1 MDEVDADIKLMERVK
16 EGDDSAFG
24 ELVSRHYRP
33 VYNLARRFLYD
44 AHEAEDV
51 TQEVFLRVYRAAGS
65 YAPKAKLSTWLYTIT
80 KNLCFNELRKT
91 HSVKIVSIDDEVLP
105 EIASMDESPVLK
117 LEKEEIKAKVLEAVN
132 SLPPNLKIAVL
143 LLKYHEFSYEEV
155 AEILGCTV
163 NAVKLRVHRAKDFL
177 AKSIGHLAVDDS

>member
-1 MDEVDADIKLMERVK
+1 M
-16 EGDDSAFG
+16 DDSPA
-24 ELVSRHYRP
+24 
-33 VYNLARRFLYD
+33 
-44 AHEAEDV
+44 
-51 TQEVFLRVYRAAGS
+51 
-65 YAPKAKLSTWLYTIT
+65 
-80 KNLCFNELRKT
+80 
-91 HSVKIVSIDDEVLP
+91 
-105 EIASMDESPVLK
+105 LK

-132 SLPPNLKIAVL
+132 SLPANLKIAVL

>member
-1 MDEVDADIKLMERVK
+1 MDDVDVDIKLMERVK

-24 ELVSRHYRP
+24 ELVSRHYRS

-44 AHEAEDV
+44 AHEAEDI

-80 KNLCFNELRKT
+80 KNLCFNEFRKT

-105 EIASMDESPVLK
+105 EIRSMDDSPALK

-132 SLPPNLKIAVL
+132 SLPANLKIAVL

-163 NAVKLRVHRAKDFL
+163 NAVKLRVHRAKGFL